1 MENKNPT
8 LLDLM
13 LVHHGL
19 LEVLFSSLKDN
30 IGMATKKEFVSEM
43 IDEFQW
49 ELEKHFFVEEK
60 VIFKS
65 VSQGQ
70 PEIYKIVV
78 QLLEEHDAMMKML
91 EETKSQLKENLPV
104 DLSKFGHLLTEHRMI
119 EEHKLY
125 PDLDNKIDEE
135 EKKLIISRINQ
146 LPLVKTFG

>member
-1 MENKNPT
+1 MENENPT

-30 IGMATKKEFVSEM
+30 IGMETKKEFVSKM
-43 IDEFQW
+43 VNEFQW

-65 VSQGQ
+65 VSDGQ
-70 PEIYKIVV
+70 PEIYGIVV
-78 QLLEEHDAMMKML
+78 HLLEEHNTMTKML
-91 EETKSQLKENLPV
+91 EEVKSQLAEKLPV
-104 DLSKFGHLLTEHRMI
+104 DLSKFGNLLTEHRMI

-125 PDLDNKIDEE
+125 PELDNKLDDE
-135 EKKLIISRINQ
+135 EKKSIISRINQ
-146 LPLVKTFG
+146 LPLVKTF

>member
-30 IGMATKKEFVSEM
+30 IGMETKKEFVSEM
-43 IDEFQW
+43 VNDFQW

-65 VSQGQ
+65 ASEGQ
-70 PEIYKIVV
+70 PEIYKIIV
-78 QLLEEHDAMMKML
+78 QLLEEHDIMLKML
-91 EETKSQLKENLPV
+91 EGVKSQLAKKLPTN
-104 DLSKFGHLLTEHRMI
+104 LSKFGNLLTEHRII

-125 PDLDNKIDEE
+125 PDLDSRLNDE

-146 LPLVKTFG
+146 LPLVKTF